1 MEDDT
6 LYPLTVPD
14 IYSPLRFS
22 IERVGDNVY
31 LTILVG
37 VHPEHDGIGNPFE
50 QYEIGKAQTLPHLF

>member
-14 IYSPLRFS
+14 IYSPFRFS
-22 IERVGDNVY
+22 IDRVGDKVY
-31 LTILVG
+31 LTILLG
-37 VHPEHDGIGNPFE
+37 PRSGHWIDNPFE